1 MVLEKL
7 QDNDLLS
14 YDSKTNTWVNKSITD
29 AIDYF
34 TNNAH
39 GGLVPTPQDE
49 NPS

>member
-7 QDNDLLS
+7 QDKDLLS
-14 YDSKTNTWVNKSITD
+14 YDAKTGTWVNKSITD
-29 AIDYF
+29 TIDYF